1 MNSVFQ
7 YNGNPVTFRNE
18 NGIIYVNATE
28 MAKHFNKVPYEY
40 LRLPTTIELINEL
53 TDTGK
58 SRNGD
63 NQLIITERG
72 GIDGGGSWFHEDLA
86 LDYARWLSVKFRVWT
101 NNRIK
106 ELLKNGYTKLDTITR
121 KDLARMLY
129 EAEEAKEKLEAENQK
144 QTKALLEQAPKVLF
158 ADSVMASKQSVLVR
172 DLAKILRQNGI
183 KIGQNRLFAW
193 LRSNGYLCQNGES
206 HNQPTQRSM
215 ELAIFEIKKSV
226 LNHPDGSVFVTET
239 TKVTPKGQVYF
250 VNKFLGRNAHA
261 VSPISI

>member
-1 MNSVFQ
+1 MNSIFQ
-7 YNGNPVTFRNE
+7 YNGNPVTFKNE
-18 NGIIYVNATE
+18 NGIVYVNATE
-28 MAKHFNKVPYEY
+28 MARTFGKRPNDY
-40 LRLPTTIELINEL
+40 LNLQSTRELIDEL
-53 TDTGK
+53 TVT
-58 SRNGD
+58 RENGNGG
-63 NQLIITERG
+63 NQLITTERG
-72 GIDGGGSWFHEDLA
+72 GVDGGGSWFHEDLA

-183 KIGQNRLFAW
+183 KIGQNRLFAR
-193 LRSNGYLCQNGES
+193 LRDKGYLCQWGES

-215 ELAIFEIKKSV
+215 ELGLFEIKKNV
-226 LNHPDGSVFVTET
+226 MTQPDGTVFVTET
-239 TKVTPKGQVYF
+239 TKVTPKGQIYF
-250 VNKFLGRNAHA
+250 VNKFLNGFF
-261 VSPISI
+261 

>member
-1 MNSVFQ
+1 MNSIFQ
-7 YNGNPVTFRNE
+7 YNGNPITFRNE
-18 NGIIYVNATE
+18 HGKLFVNATE
-28 MAKHFNKVPYEY
+28 MAKQFGTKPDNWFRTEQSQRLIQAISVSQKCDTADLIQIIQGGEPSKQGTWMYE
-40 LRLPTTIELINEL
+40 
-53 TDTGK
+53 DV
-58 SRNGD
+58 
-63 NQLIITERG
+63 
-72 GIDGGGSWFHEDLA
+72 A
-86 LDYARWLSVKFRVWT
+86 LVFAQWLSPDFYIWC
-101 NNRIK
+101 NNHIK
-106 ELLKNGYTKLDTITR
+106 TLIKNGYTKLDAITR

-129 EAEEAKEKLEAENQK
+129 ESEEAKEKLELENEK
-144 QTKALLEQAPKVLF
+144 QANALSEQAPKVLF
-158 ADSVMASKQSVLVR
+158 ADSVMTSKQSVLVR